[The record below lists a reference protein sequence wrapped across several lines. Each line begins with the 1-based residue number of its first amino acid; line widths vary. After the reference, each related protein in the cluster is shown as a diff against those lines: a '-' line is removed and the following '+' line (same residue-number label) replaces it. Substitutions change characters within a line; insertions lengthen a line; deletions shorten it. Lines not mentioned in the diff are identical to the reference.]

1 MKVRDILP
9 SYPLKYIEVRTNDP
23 FGEDMLFGYCHWTGA
38 QLVSGDGDNYYL
50 DEEIS
55 KYEFNVET
63 GELTYWIISKWNS
76 GGNA

>member
-23 FGEDMLFGYCHWTGA
+23 YGEDMLFGYCHWTGV

-55 KYEFNVET
+55 KYEFNEET
-63 GELTYWIISKWNS
+63 GELTYWIISKWS
-76 GGNA
+76 GGEK